1 MNRATV
7 VFLASMA
14 AVAVLWSSGTARA
27 EVPFPAGPQCQTM
40 SETQAQPLFR
50 LQLQLHSTAYFTAT
64 TDLPPVTATAADP
77 MSMRSWTACE
87 ARTVCAN
94 TGQAI
99 WCRVW
104 GGAPGYSACTW
115 RVWPG
120 RAVECRGYIRGPNG
134 WMWQRYF
141 FRCY

>member
-1 MNRATV
+1 MNRFLQIVTAMA
-7 VFLASMA
+7 VFLAMA
-14 AVAVLWSSGTARA
+14 FVANMALAQTPQPSAYFAVA
-27 EVPFPAGPQCQTM
+27 PM
-40 SETQAQPLFR
+40 
-50 LQLQLHSTAYFTAT
+50 
-64 TDLPPVTATAADP
+64 P
-77 MSMRSWTACE
+77 MSVFEPAPTPMQSMTVCY
-87 ARTVCAN
+87 ARTICAN
-94 TGQAI
+94 TGAPI
-99 WCRVW
+99 YCRVW